1 MRKQF
6 PHQSTGAACVQAVV
20 SVAFGLISYNLL
32 INMSVAGG
40 GARQGDPPP
49 RPPKWLAE
57 EFLGENPDT
66 GSRFPERRSRDE
78 TDYSVSDTRT
88 RRVAHPA
95 AYLTHAAHDAKTP
108 QLPPG
113 PLQPIDPY
121 PIDEHAGIPPHYGE
135 AVPMDDLWELPRVF
149 RPDEYER
156 YRGEGEPLVGA
167 SWLNRPYYAGFLF
180 GAWYGDVLVPGEV
193 NQGIGFFYGARL
205 GWDYDVYWGTEMR
218 LAFSDVGLEFIDE
231 PSVDGLSSD
240 VLVWDLSLVYYPWGD
255 ARWRPFVGAGVG
267 LVDFD
272 FLTATGI
279 RRSEAVFGIPL
290 MAGLKYRQSDWITMR
305 LDVTDNIAFGGR
317 AGFETMNNIS
327 LAGGLEFRFGGT
339 RKSYFPWNPSRTL
352 R

>member
-1 MRKQF
+1 
-6 PHQSTGAACVQAVV
+6 
-20 SVAFGLISYNLL
+20 
-32 INMSVAGG
+32 
-40 GARQGDPPP
+40 
-49 RPPKWLAE
+49 LAKE
-57 EFLGENPDT
+57 YLRENPEPNFQVKDWP
-66 GSRFPERRSRDE
+66 SRGDREHD
-78 TDYSVSDTRT
+78 SV
-88 RRVAHPA
+88 RVANFERLPHPA
-95 AYLTHAAHDAKTP
+95 YVAHAAHEATSP
-108 QLPPG
+108 ELAPAPVQPPAPFPG
-113 PLQPIDPY
+113 E
-121 PIDEHAGIPPHYGE
+121 EHAVYPPHYGE
-135 AVPMDDLWELPRVF
+135 AAPMDDLWELPRVF

-180 GAWYGDVLVPGEV
+180 GAWYGDTLIPGEV

-205 GWDYDVYWGTEMR
+205 GWDYDEYWGTELR
-218 LAFSDVGLEFIDE
+218 LAFSEVGLEFLDE
-231 PSVDGLSSD
+231 PSVDGLASD
-240 VLVWDLSLVYYPWGD
+240 VLVWDLNLVYYPWGD

-305 LDVTDNIAFGGR
+305 LDVTDNFAFGGR
-317 AGFETMNNIS
+317 AGFETMNNLS

>member
-1 MRKQF
+1 MSKHF
-6 PHQSTGAACVQAVV
+6 PHRRKIAARVQAVV
-20 SVAFGLISYNLL
+20 FTAFVLLTHVLLASVSI
-32 INMSVAGG
+32 AGG
-40 GARQGDPPP
+40 NSLRGDPPP

-66 GSRFPERRSRDE
+66 VFGGSLSGHERDHVG
-78 TDYSVSDTRT
+78 VSDTRF
-88 RRVAHPA
+88 RHVSHPA
-95 AYLTHAAHDAKTP
+95 AYGTHAAYEAKTP
-108 QLPPG
+108 DLPPG

-121 PIDEHAGIPPHYGE
+121 PVDEHAVYPPHYGE
-135 AVPMDDLWELPRVF
+135 AAPMEDLWELPQVF

-180 GAWYGDVLVPGEV
+180 GAWYGDTLIPGEV
-193 NQGIGFFYGARL
+193 DQGIGFFFGARL